1 MRMQCAAGTLLRTR
15 DPETA
20 PMTATRRSALAL
32 LPALALLAARP
43 AAAQG
48 EPPVRL
54 FRVVLQRGEVV
65 IGLTPRELAGLGS
78 GAEVERIARRIVQE
92 GQLTAWRYTV
102 TRAPDGSTRL
112 ATREKV
118 AVLRQEGLLVE
129 PYAAAL
135 PVAAPPAE

>member
-1 MRMQCAAGTLLRTR
+1 
-15 DPETA
+15 
-20 PMTATRRSALAL
+20 MTPTRRSALAL

-54 FRVVLQRGEVV
+54 FRLVLQRGEVV
-65 IGLTPRELAGLGS
+65 IGLTPRELAALGS
-78 GAEVERIARRIVQE
+78 GPEVERIARRIAE
-92 GQLTAWRYTV
+92 SGQLTAWRYTV

-118 AVLRQEGLLVE
+118 AVLRQEALVVE
-129 PYAAAL
+129 PYAPAL
-135 PVAAPPAE
+135 PVAPPPAE